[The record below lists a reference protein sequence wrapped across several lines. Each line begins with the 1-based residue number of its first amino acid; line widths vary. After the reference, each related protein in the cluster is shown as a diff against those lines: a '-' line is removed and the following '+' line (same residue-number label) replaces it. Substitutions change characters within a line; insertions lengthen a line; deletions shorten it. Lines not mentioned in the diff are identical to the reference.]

1 LNHTAAR
8 RRTCRLALAGLVG
21 TVACARHSPRAAS
34 PNVITITA
42 TDYAFGGP
50 DTIPAGL
57 ATLRLVNAGKEPHQ
71 AGLVRVDSG
80 KSSAA
85 VEAAMKAPGPP
96 PEWVAF
102 VGGPDVVLPGDTA
115 NSTQPLTAGRY
126 FLVCFFP
133 SPDGKL
139 HLEKGMF
146 RWLVVRGP
154 APPAESDPAGDGT
167 ITLNDYGFE
176 IAPPLTAGAHTLRV
190 ANAGPQLHEVMLL
203 ALAPGK
209 GAADVVAWDK
219 GRMKGAPPARPLG
232 GIVGLTPG
240 RRAAFTVTLAP
251 GRYVLACFVP
261 DAVDG
266 KSHAVHGMVKEIT
279 VS

>member
-1 LNHTAAR
+1 MR
-8 RRTCRLALAGLVG
+8 MCRLALAGLSCV
-21 TVACARHSPRAAS
+21 VACTRQRPPATRSS
-34 PNVITITA
+34 VVTITA
-42 TDYAFGGP
+42 TDYAFSGP

-85 VEAAMKAPGPP
+85 VEAAMKASGPP
-96 PEWVAF
+96 PAWVAF

-146 RWLVVRGP
+146 R
-154 APPAESDPAGDGT
+154 
-167 ITLNDYGFE
+167 
-176 IAPPLTAGAHTLRV
+176 
-190 ANAGPQLHEVMLL
+190 
-203 ALAPGK
+203 
-209 GAADVVAWDK
+209 
-219 GRMKGAPPARPLG
+219 
-232 GIVGLTPG
+232 
-240 RRAAFTVTLAP
+240 
-251 GRYVLACFVP
+251 C
-261 DAVDG
+261 
-266 KSHAVHGMVKEIT
+266 
-279 VS
+279 

>member
-1 LNHTAAR
+1 MR
-8 RRTCRLALAGLVG
+8 VCRLALAGLAG
-21 TVACARHSPRAAS
+21 AAACARHRPPTAGPS
-34 PNVITITA
+34 VVTITA
-42 TDYAFGGP
+42 TDYAFGAP
-50 DTIPAGL
+50 DTIPPGL
-57 ATLRLVNAGKEPHQ
+57 TTLRLVNAGKEPHQ
-71 AGLVRVDSG
+71 AGLVRIDSG
-80 KSSAA
+80 KSSAT
-85 VEAAMKAPGPP
+85 VEAAMKAPGAPP
-96 PEWVAF
+96 AWAVF
-102 VGGPDVVLPGDTA
+102 VGGPDVVPPGDTA
-115 NSTQPLTAGRY
+115 SATQPLAPGRY

-154 APPAESDPAGDGT
+154 APTAESEPAGDVSV
-167 ITLNDYGFE
+167 TLNDYGFE
-176 IAPPLTAGAHTLRV
+176 VTPPLTAGTHTLRV
-190 ANAGPQLHEVMLL
+190 ANAGPQLHELMLL

-209 GAADVVAWDK
+209 GAADVVAWDQ
-219 GRMKGAPPARPLG
+219 GGMKGVPPARPLG

-261 DAVDG
+261 DATDG
-266 KSHAVHGMVKEIT
+266 KSHAAHGMVREIS

>member
-1 LNHTAAR
+1 MG
-8 RRTCRLALAGLVG
+8 RLAIVGLAGAVTCTG
-21 TVACARHSPRAAS
+21 HRPPAPG
-34 PNVITITA
+34 PNVVTITA

-57 ATLRLVNAGKEPHQ
+57 ATVRLVNAGREPHQ

-80 KSSAA
+80 KSSAE

-96 PEWVAF
+96 PAWVAF

-115 NSTQPLTAGRY
+115 NSTQSLTPGRY

-133 SPDGKL
+133 SPDGKV

-146 RWLVVRGP
+146 RWLVVRRP
-154 APPAESDPAGDGT
+154 APAAESDPAGDVT
-167 ITLNDYGFE
+167 VTLNDYGFE
-176 IAPPLTAGAHTLRV
+176 IAPRLTAGTHTLRV
-190 ANAGPQLHEVMLL
+190 ANTGPQLHELMLL

-209 GAADVVAWDK
+209 GASDVVAWDK
-219 GRMKGAPPARPLG
+219 DGMKGTPPARPLG

-261 DAVDG
+261 DAKDG
-266 KSHAVHGMVKEIT
+266 KSHAVHGMVREI
-279 VS
+279 VVR

>member
-1 LNHTAAR
+1 MRL
-8 RRTCRLALAGLVG
+8 CRLALAALAGA
-21 TVACARHSPRAAS
+21 VACAGQRPPAAG
-34 PNVITITA
+34 PNVVTITA

-57 ATLRLVNAGKEPHQ
+57 VTLRLVNAGKEPHQ

-85 VEAAMKAPGPP
+85 VEAAMKAPGAPP
-96 PEWVAF
+96 AWTVF

-115 NSTQPLTAGRY
+115 NATQPLAPGRY

-146 RWLVVRGP
+146 RWLVVRDAS
-154 APPAESDPAGDGT
+154 APTPEPDTAGDVT
-167 ITLNDYGFE
+167 VTLNDYGFE
-176 IAPPLTAGAHTLRV
+176 IAPPLTSGTHTLRV
-190 ANAGPQLHEVMLL
+190 VNAGPQLHELMLL
-203 ALAPGK
+203 APAPGK
-209 GAADVVAWDK
+209 SVADVVAWDQ
-219 GRMKGAPPARPLG
+219 GGMKGVPPARPLG

-251 GRYVLACFVP
+251 GRYVVACFVP
-261 DAVDG
+261 DAKDG
-266 KSHAVHGMVKEIT
+266 KSHAVHGMAKEIT
-279 VS
+279 AS